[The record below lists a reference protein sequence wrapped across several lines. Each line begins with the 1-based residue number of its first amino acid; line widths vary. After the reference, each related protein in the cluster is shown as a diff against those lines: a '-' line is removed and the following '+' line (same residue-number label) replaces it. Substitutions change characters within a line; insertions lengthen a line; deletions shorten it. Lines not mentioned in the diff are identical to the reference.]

1 MKETD
6 VKILHIMVGNWQAA
20 SERLFV
26 QQKIFI
32 VLAGTAGAVPAFLY
46 FLTKNAEK
54 TLEKR
59 ERRKVLTQRKNG
71 AIF

>member
-6 VKILHIMVGNWQAA
+6 VEILHIMVGDLQAA
-20 SERLFV
+20 SEMLFV

-32 VLAGTAGAVPAFLY
+32 VLAGTAGAVPDFLY

-54 TLEKR
+54 TLKKR
-59 ERRKVLTQRKNG
+59 ERRKVLT
-71 AIF
+71 